1 MSSPGRLPGLF
12 DASKQTISHFCYTHR
27 VIQNKVEEFRT
38 GVGLTQEELAQKVG
52 VTRQTIS
59 ALEKGNY
66 TPSVALA
73 LKLAKVFKT
82 SVEDL
87 FLLS

>member
-1 MSSPGRLPGLF
+1 
-12 DASKQTISHFCYTHR
+12 
-27 VIQNKVEEFRT
+27 VIKNKVEKYRSDAA
-38 GVGLTQEELAQKVG
+38 LTQEQLADKVS

-82 SVEDL
+82 SVEEL
-87 FLLS
+87 FALS